1 MAENSIMKYVTKIFL
16 LLEYFRLHSDF
27 LSIQISINV
36 FYLFLICCYRFQ
48 YANGKKNEIFDAAV
62 ADKFISSTSDFGQR
76 LKEMTVKDLKTFI
89 LGISDEVAEEL
100 ISIIPK
106 ESLHKECVMNICQ
119 IDYL

>member
-1 MAENSIMKYVTKIFL
+1 M
-16 LLEYFRLHSDF
+16 
-27 LSIQISINV
+27 
-36 FYLFLICCYRFQ
+36 ICCYRIQ

-106 ESLHKECVMNICQ
+106 ESLHKKCVMNI
-119 IDYL
+119 